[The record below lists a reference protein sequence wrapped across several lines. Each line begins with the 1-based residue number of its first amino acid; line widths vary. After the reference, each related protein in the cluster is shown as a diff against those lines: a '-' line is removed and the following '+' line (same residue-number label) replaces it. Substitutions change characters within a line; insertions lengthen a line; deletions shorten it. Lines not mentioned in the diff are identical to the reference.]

1 MSTSPIP
8 ATPSPGTPASLRPD
22 PEGVERIFFDGDCG
36 VCHWSV
42 RFVAQ
47 RDPHGNTFRFAPLG
61 GEVFQSRLTEVQQ
74 SELPDSLVVQT
85 ASGRLLVRS
94 DGVVHILRRLG
105 GKWRWLGHLIA
116 LMPRPLRDFGY
127 ARFAAN
133 RHRVAAKP
141 DSACPLPSPEL
152 RSRLDP

>member
-1 MSTSPIP
+1 MSTSPSP
-8 ATPSPGTPASLRPD
+8 AAPNPAATPIA
-22 PEGVERIFFDGDCG
+22 PETVERIFFDGDCG

-47 RDPHGNTFRFAPLG
+47 RDPEGKTFRFAPLG
-61 GEVFQSRLTEVQQ
+61 GEVFQNQLKEAQQ
-74 SELPDSLVVQT
+74 DQLPDSLVVQT
-85 ASGRLLVRS
+85 ASGRLLVQS

-105 GKWRWLGHLIA
+105 GRWKWLGHLIA
-116 LMPRPLRDFGY
+116 LVPRRLRDFGY

-141 DSACPLPSPEL
+141 ESACPLPSPEL